1 MKEFVHLHVH
11 TQYSLL
17 DGAIRFEP
25 LFKTAKSY
33 GMPACAITDH
43 GNMFGAIDFYTSARD
58 AGLKPIIGCE
68 VYIAPKSRLDKKTAR
83 GEDNAYHLILL
94 ALDVTG
100 YRNLVKM
107 VSHAHLEGFYYV
119 PRIDQ
124 ELLVAHNEGLLCLT
138 ACIKGRIPQ
147 MILRDDQKALAS
159 AVDDYL
165 SIFGDRLYFE
175 VQDNGIPEQK
185 KVNEGLIELS
195 KKYNVP
201 LVATNDCHYLKREEA
216 KAHELLLCIQTGKT
230 LSDKDRLSFSSDHF
244 YFKSGDEMDRSFSQ
258 YPEVLTNTLRIAE
271 MCNVKMESGTY
282 HFPEFK
288 LPSNESLAEHFEN
301 LCRQGFEKKIS
312 YIATTYPAF
321 TEDLATRYQ
330 ERLNYE
336 LKVIKET
343 GFAGYFLIVSDF
355 IGFAKSQDIPVG
367 PGRGSAAGSLVAYC
381 LGITN
386 IDPIKYDL
394 IFERFLNP
402 ERISMPDIDVDFC
415 IEGRERVIQYVTE
428 RYGKENVAQ
437 IITFGTMKSRAAVRD
452 VGRALGFPYAD
463 VDRIAKLIPAALDMS
478 IEQALHDEPRLKEM
492 CEKDPSVAELIDNAM
507 VLEGLARH
515 ASTHAAGI
523 VISNKPLVEH
533 LPLHRGT
540 KGETVTQYPMK
551 SIEKI
556 GLIKFDLLGLKTL
569 TIIDNVIKTL
579 KSQGISL
586 DIANLPLDDP
596 GTYELLS
603 SGNTSGIFQL
613 ESRGMRDLLI
623 KLKPSKFEDIIALIA
638 LYRPG
643 PLTSG
648 MMEQFIK
655 RKNNPALIK
664 YETELLEEVL
674 KDTYGVIVYQEQIM
688 KIASRLAGFS
698 QSEADA
704 LRKAISKKVPEQ
716 LESYREQFVHG
727 SAGNGV
733 KPDIAARIYD
743 VILQFGQYGFNK
755 SHSAAYALVAYQTA
769 YLKTHHYLPFMAA
782 ILTNEVNDTDSLIR
796 YVAECRESGA
806 TILPPD
812 VNESDKAFTIVDNK
826 IRFGLSGVKNVGD
839 AALDSILHVRRE
851 SGPFTS
857 LLHFCSLVDS
867 RKVNKKVVESLI
879 KAGSFDSMGL
889 NRAHLYA
896 MVRDR
901 WDKLQKKNGSNL
913 LQMDMFGSSASALE
927 PDEPMSTGEELPHE
941 EILRG
946 EKEALGFY
954 FSQHPLATLSAE
966 ISRITPYDTASIKE
980 SDLLDDVT
988 IVGIVNGYREITTK
1002 RGDRMASIMLED
1014 TKGIVEAIVFPDLL
1028 SKHILLLKGD
1038 EPLVISGS
1046 VERLEDG
1053 TTKIRAKQIAP
1064 LKDNLA
1070 EMRKTVKVVI
1080 NCQVF
1085 KKQELKKLKDVLHS
1099 IRGDSKVVLE
1109 FYLGSES
1116 KPLSLAEMRIDAS
1129 KLDIVT
1135 KQFSQGV
1142 AVEVLG

>member
-17 DGAIRFEP
+17 DGAIRFDP
-25 LFKTAKSY
+25 LFKTAKSF
-33 GMPACAITDH
+33 GMSTCSITDH

-58 AGLKPIIGCE
+58 AGIKPIIGCE
-68 VYIAPKSRLDKKTAR
+68 VYIASKSRFEKTAR
-83 GEDNAYHLILL
+83 GEDNAYHLVLL
-94 ALDVTG
+94 ALDNTG
-100 YRNLVKM
+100 YRNLIKM
-107 VSHAHLEGFYYV
+107 VSYAHLEGFYYV

-124 ELLVAHNEGLLCLT
+124 GLLEKHHEGLICLT
-138 ACIKGRIPQ
+138 ACIKGRVPQ
-147 MILRDDQKALAS
+147 MILRDDEKGLKS
-159 AVDDYL
+159 AVENYL

-175 VQDNGIPEQK
+175 MQDNGIEEQK
-185 KVNEGLIELS
+185 KVNEGLVKLS
-195 KKYNVP
+195 RQYNVP
-201 LVATNDCHYLKREEA
+201 LVATNDCHYLRKEES
-216 KAHELLLCIQTGKT
+216 KAHELLLCIQTGKVLT
-230 LSDKDRLSFSSDHF
+230 DKDRLSFSSDEF
-244 YFKSGDEMDRSFSQ
+244 YFKSGDEMERSFSQ
-258 YPEVLTNTLRIAE
+258 YPEAITNTLKIAE
-271 MCNVKMESGTY
+271 MCNLKIDSGTY
-282 HFPEFK
+282 HFPAFK
-288 LPSNESLAEHFEN
+288 VPSDQSLAVYLED
-301 LCRQGFEKKIS
+301 LCVQGFEKKIRH
-312 YIATTYPAF
+312 IATTYVQFPD
-321 TEDLATRYQ
+321 DLLAKYK

-355 IGFAKSQDIPVG
+355 IGYAKSQDIPVG

-381 LGITN
+381 LEITN

-452 VGRALGFPYAD
+452 VGRALGVPYAE
-463 VDRIAKLIPAALDMS
+463 VDRIAKLIPPALDMT
-478 IEQALHDEPRLKEM
+478 IEQALHDEPRLKELY
-492 CEKDPSVAELIDNAM
+492 EKDAAVTELIDNAM

-533 LPLHRGT
+533 LPLHRGS

-569 TIIDNVIKTL
+569 TIIDNVIKML
-579 KSQGISL
+579 KAQGVSL
-586 DIANLPLDDP
+586 DITNLPLDDTK
-596 GTYELLS
+596 TYALLS
-603 SGNTSGIFQL
+603 SGNASGVFQL
-613 ESRGMRDLLI
+613 ESRGMRDLLT

-643 PLTSG
+643 PLMSG
-648 MMEQFIK
+648 MMEEFIR

-664 YETELLEEVL
+664 YETGLLEDVL

-688 KIASRLAGFS
+688 KIASRLGGFS

-716 LESYREQFVHG
+716 LESYREQFVRG
-727 SAGNGV
+727 CAANSV
-733 KPDIAARIYD
+733 KADVAARIYD
-743 VILQFGQYGFNK
+743 VILRFGQYGFNK

-769 YLKTHHYLPFMAA
+769 YLKTHHYLPFMSA

-812 VNESDKAFTIVDNK
+812 VNESDKPFTIVDGK
-826 IRFGLSGVKNVGD
+826 IRFGLSGIKNVGD
-839 AALDSILHVRRE
+839 AALDSILSVRLDT
-851 SGPFTS
+851 GFFTS
-857 LLHFCSLVDS
+857 FVHFCSLVDS

-879 KAGSFDSMGL
+879 KAGCFDSMGVS
-889 NRAHLYA
+889 RTHLLA

-901 WDKLQKKNGSNL
+901 WDRLQKKNGANGH
-913 LQMDMFGSSASALE
+913 QMDMFGAGSGVEVEE
-927 PDEPMSTGEELPHE
+927 PVPAGDELPYD

-954 FSQHPLATLSAE
+954 FSQHPLTSLSAE
-966 ISRITPYDTASIKE
+966 IKRITQHDTASIKE
-980 SDLLDDVT
+980 QDLSEDVS
-988 IVGIVNGYREITTK
+988 IVGIVNGYREIATK

-1014 TKGIVEAIVFPDLL
+1014 TKGIVEVIIFPDLL
-1028 SKHILLLKGD
+1028 SKHILLLKG
-1038 EPLVISGS
+1038 ENPLVISGS
-1046 VERLEDG
+1046 VEKLEDG
-1053 TTKIRAKQIAP
+1053 TTKIRAKQVA
-1064 LKDNLA
+1064 LLEDNLS
-1070 EMRKTVKVVI
+1070 EMRKTVKVMI
-1080 NCQVF
+1080 NCRLF
-1085 KKQELKKLKDVLHS
+1085 KRQELKKLKDVLYS
-1099 IRGDSKVVLE
+1099 IKGDSKVLLE
-1109 FYLGSES
+1109 FNLAGDRQ
-1116 KPLSLAEMRIDAS
+1116 PLSLAELRIDAS
-1129 KLDIVT
+1129 KLDVLT
-1135 KQFSQGV
+1135 RHFKEGV

>member
-1 MKEFVHLHVH
+1 MKEFIHLHVH

-17 DGAIRFEP
+17 DGAIRFEQ
-25 LFKTAKSY
+25 LFKTAKSF

-43 GNMFGAIDFYTSARD
+43 GNMFGAIDFYTSARE

-68 VYIAPKSRLDKKTAR
+68 VYIAPKGRTEKTVR

-94 ALDVTG
+94 ALDSTG
-100 YRNLVKM
+100 YRNLIKM
-107 VSHAHLEGFYYV
+107 VSKAHLEGFYYV

-124 ELLVAHNEGLLCLT
+124 ELLEKHNEGLLCLT

-147 MILRDDQKALAS
+147 MILRDDAKGLKS
-159 AVDDYL
+159 AVDDYM

-175 VQDNGIPEQK
+175 LQDNGVEEQK
-185 KVNEGLIELS
+185 KVNEGLLKLS
-195 KKYNVP
+195 KQHNVP
-201 LVATNDCHYLKREEA
+201 LVATNDCHYLRKEEA

-230 LSDKDRLSFSSDHF
+230 LSDKDRLSFSGDQF
-244 YFKSGDEMDRSFSQ
+244 YFKSGDEMDRSFSHC
-258 YPEVLTNTLRIAE
+258 PEALTNTLRIAE
-271 MCNVKMESGTY
+271 MCDVKIDSGTY
-282 HFPEFK
+282 HFPDFK
-288 LPSNESLAEHFEN
+288 LPSNQGLAEYFEN
-301 LCRQGFEKKIS
+301 LCLKGFEKKIIH
-312 YIATTYPAF
+312 IATTYAQFPD
-321 TEDLATRYQ
+321 DLRGKYKD
-330 ERLNYE
+330 RLNYE

-381 LGITN
+381 LDITN

-463 VDRIAKLIPAALDMS
+463 VDKIAKLIPAALDMN
-478 IEQALHDEPRLKEM
+478 IEQALHDEPRLREIY
-492 CEKDPSVAELIDNAM
+492 EKDASVTELIDNAM

-523 VISNKPLVEH
+523 VISNTPLVEH

-569 TIIDNVIKTL
+569 TIIDNVIKML
-579 KSQGISL
+579 KAQGLSV
-586 DIANLPLDDP
+586 DINNIPLDDTK
-596 GTYELLS
+596 TYELLS
-603 SGNTSGIFQL
+603 SGNASGIFQL
-613 ESRGMRDLLI
+613 ESRGMRDLLT

-648 MMEQFIK
+648 MMEEFIR
-655 RKNNPALIK
+655 RKNNPSLIK
-664 YETELLEEVL
+664 YETALLEEVL
-674 KDTYGVIVYQEQIM
+674 RDTYGVIVYQEQIM

-716 LESYREQFVHG
+716 LESYREQFVQG
-727 SAGNGV
+727 SAANSVRADVAV
-733 KPDIAARIYD
+733 KIYD
-743 VILQFGQYGFNK
+743 VILRFGQYGFNK

-769 YLKTHHYLPFMAA
+769 FLKAHHYLPFMAA

-796 YVAECRESGA
+796 YVAECRESGT

-812 VNESDKAFTIVDNK
+812 VNESDRPFTIVDDK

-839 AALDSILHVRRE
+839 AALDSILNVRRE

-857 LLHFCSLVDS
+857 FLHFCSLVDS

-879 KAGSFDSMGL
+879 KAGCFDSMGL
-889 NRAHLYA
+889 NRAHLFA

-901 WDKLQKKNGSNL
+901 WDRLQRKNGGDGH
-913 LQMDMFGSSASALE
+913 QMDMFGSATGVQAEKPLSAQ
-927 PDEPMSTGEELPHE
+927 EELPYE

-954 FSQHPLATLSAE
+954 FSQHPLTSLSAE
-966 ISRITPYDTASIKE
+966 IRRITQHDTATIKE
-980 SDLLDDVT
+980 LDLSEDAT

-1014 TKGIVEAIVFPDLL
+1014 TKGIVEAIIFPDLL
-1028 SKHILLLKGD
+1028 SKHILLLKGE
-1038 EPLVISGS
+1038 EPLVVSGS
-1046 VERLEDG
+1046 VEKLEDG
-1053 TTKIRAKQIAP
+1053 TTKIRTKQITL
-1064 LKDNLA
+1064 LKDSLS
-1070 EMRKTVKVVI
+1070 EMRKTVRVMI

-1085 KKQELKKLKDVLHS
+1085 KRQELKKLKDVLHS
-1099 IRGDSKVVLE
+1099 IKGDSKVLLE
-1109 FYLGSES
+1109 FNMGGERQ
-1116 KPLSLAEMRIDAS
+1116 PLSLAELRIDSS
-1129 KLDIVT
+1129 KLDVLT
-1135 KQFSQGV
+1135 RQFKQGI
-1142 AVEVLG
+1142 AVEVMG